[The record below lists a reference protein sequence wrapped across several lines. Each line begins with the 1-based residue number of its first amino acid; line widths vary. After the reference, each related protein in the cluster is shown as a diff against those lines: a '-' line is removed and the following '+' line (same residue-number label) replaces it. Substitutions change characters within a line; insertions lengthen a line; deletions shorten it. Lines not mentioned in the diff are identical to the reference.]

1 MKIFKPIIILSVA
14 LVMLLGAPL
23 LFNSINPYCAL
34 DGVNAQD
41 NPCLAQDATISVLNA
56 GLLQATIDSI
66 NYQVTTTALHNTI
79 NILST
84 RPTPVIVTFVV
95 VITATPNPASTLIL
109 QATPSP
115 QATMPSNDTLPEG
128 CIRHTLADGDT
139 PSMLGAI
146 YGVSLF
152 DILAVN
158 NLTEEDVQYLQIGE
172 VLIIPLEN
180 CPKDIFTNT
189 QPMLQPTAPNL
200 GLQIEIVEI
209 TGIGDITREQV
220 VIRNNGN
227 MTDVSGWTLSDG
239 QGNIF
244 TFPSDRQLLSG
255 ASVIINTRIGID
267 TPVMLFWGQ
276 DTPVFESGDV
286 VTLKNQNGEVVI
298 SLILP

>member
-1 MKIFKPIIILSVA
+1 MKTFKPLHI
-14 LVMLLGAPL
+14 LGAILVLLLVSPL
-23 LFNSINPYCAL
+23 LFNRFGSTCSL
-34 DGVNAQD
+34 DTVNAQV
-41 NPCLAQDATISVLNA
+41 NPCLAQEATISVLNSN
-56 GLLQATIDSI
+56 LLQATIDTI
-66 NYQVTTTALHNTI
+66 NYQATTTALHNTI
-79 NILST
+79 DILST

-95 VITATPNPASTLIL
+95 VISATPNLASTLIL
-109 QATPSP
+109 QATLPP
-115 QATMPSNDTLPEG
+115 QATLSSNDTLPEG
-128 CIRHTLADGDT
+128 CIRHTLAAGDT

-158 NLTEEDVQYLQIGE
+158 NLTEEDVQFLQIGE

-189 QPMLQPTAPNL
+189 QPTLQPTASNL
-200 GLQIEIVEI
+200 GLQMEIVEI
-209 TGIGDITREQV
+209 TGVGDITREQV

-227 MTDVSGWTLSDG
+227 VVDMSGWTLSDG

-244 TFPSDRQLLSG
+244 TFPSGRQLFSG

-276 DTPVFESGDV
+276 DVSVFESGDMV
-286 VTLKNQNGEVVI
+286 ILKNQAGEVVI
-298 SLILP
+298 NLILP